1 MVSMLSKV
9 LSSLLLLIA
18 CVGGASAASSEN
30 SLVILYLGNADG
42 YVDGCG

>member
-1 MVSMLSKV
+1 MVGV
-9 LSSLLLLIA
+9 LKKLVAVLLVLLASGSS
-18 CVGGASAASSEN
+18 VSAAGANN

>member
-1 MVSMLSKV
+1 MGSMLKKLVVFLLV
-9 LSSLLLLIA
+9 LLA
-18 CVGGASAASSEN
+18 CAGSTSAASAKD

>member
-1 MVSMLSKV
+1 MASMLKKV
-9 LSSLLLLIA
+9 VILLLVLLT
-18 CVGGASAASSEN
+18 CVTCASAAGSEN